1 MDKMFMYHSVIPE
14 NNKASYGEY
23 DNIDMMMTFEGRS
36 LNLNSVRIEGVLSVT
51 QNGTSLSS
59 TANEAKDIKLD
70 KLVASH
76 SVIESIQTSF
86 QNGGLIENLNEY
98 PRLVK
103 ALTSATE
110 GVDAMNNA
118 SNVCQLKAPT
128 DEMTNLLL
136 KGVGVETQLTTPIS
150 TDPDFS
156 FKPKFCLNS
165 AIGDHLPY
173 SKSGAI
179 RVSIN
184 LARTF
189 AVLFGLDVDSTTA
202 YSISDLRL
210 TFTSV
215 PEMPQH
221 MDGTIV
227 MNTILNLKQSIQS
240 SFANIQT
247 KVPAI
252 CRAVTISFLQQSAEN
267 QAKENNLQLMKVEG
281 LNEVQYLFNDSTNSL
296 ISYILR
302 DYEEVISRA
311 IDSVYDSGKNNATMN
326 NLADNQGFLAGLDF
340 GGMVDLRN
348 QKFGFQLDSAITSSD
363 PFIAFLYFHSQV
375 VV

>member
-1 MDKMFMYHSVIPE
+1 MYHSVIPE

>member
-1 MDKMFMYHSVIPE
+1 MDKMYMYHSVIPE
-14 NNKASYGEY
+14 NKKDSYTEY

-36 LNLNSVRIEGVLSVT
+36 LNLNSVRLEGVLSVT
-51 QNGTSLSS
+51 NNGTSLSS
-59 TANEAKDIKLD
+59 SANEAKDIKLD
-70 KLVASH
+70 KLVGAH
-76 SVIESIQTSF
+76 AFVESIQTSF

-103 ALTSATE
+103 SMTSATE
-110 GVDAMNNA
+110 GVNSMNNA

-136 KGVGVETQLTTPIS
+136 KGVEVESQLTTPIS

-156 FKPKFCLNS
+156 IKPKFCLNS

-184 LARTF
+184 LARVF
-189 AVLFGLDVDSTTA
+189 AVVFGLDVSSLTK

-221 MDGTIV
+221 MEGAIV

-240 SFANIQT
+240 SFASIQT

-252 CRAVTISFLQQSAEN
+252 CRGVTISFLKQSAEN
-267 QAKENNLQLMKVEG
+267 AERENNTQLMKVEG

-302 DYEEVISRA
+302 DYEEVVSRA

-348 QKFGFQLDSAITSSD
+348 QKFGFQLESAITSAD
-363 PFIAFLYFHSQV
+363 PMVAFMYFHSQV